1 MKRGREQPGAGFDPP
16 RGGLLLPY
24 PRAGPRQLSQ
34 LWAAKLKRP
43 RKYRMSLPDYNPD
56 PNPNPNPNLSPNP
69 NPSPKPNSNPDEVNY
84 KDKELVS
91 LMRSRWGEV
100 PG

>member
-1 MKRGREQPGAGFDPP
+1 
-16 RGGLLLPY
+16 
-24 PRAGPRQLSQ
+24 
-34 LWAAKLKRP
+34 
-43 RKYRMSLPDYNPD
+43 MSLPDYNPD

>member
-1 MKRGREQPGAGFDPP
+1 
-16 RGGLLLPY
+16 
-24 PRAGPRQLSQ
+24 
-34 LWAAKLKRP
+34 
-43 RKYRMSLPDYNPD
+43 MSLPVYNPD
-56 PNPNPNPNLSPNP
+56 QNPNPNPNLSPNP

-91 LMRSRWGEV
+91 LMRNRWGEV